1 MRLLLALLFALPTA
15 HALDLDYNRLSERF
29 VTTVKEAQ
37 IDATFLKVPEVEACA
52 ANITAEDLKD
62 PDEVKKKQAQ
72 SAKCLRDKMATVDPA
87 ELEALSKK
95 LELQPYGL
103 VKGKGN
109 QEIIDYF
116 SNRLEK
122 ALYGKD
128 GDNKVRKINQKIVD
142 QKVFLDIYET
152 QVGKN
157 ILLEI
162 SQYCQGRLK
171 FNDAP
176 TKRYDYMNPARLDD
190 PGLIS
195 KWTDTD
201 TITLS
206 SGADE
211 DIYKK
216 FGDDV
221 VGEDRTPE
229 SVKKRLNNIFQFCTA
244 MIPKMCDVYEK
255 CACIRNKNIPGN
267 ENIPCV
273 IPDGISCEDPNK
285 GQHSCHVAARL
296 RGYRTNLAAVA
307 ATQEQFKALNGGTA
321 LGLSRPRDVYDSKS
335 AGENESIDDLTSLT
349 STDVGQVLSDDKIK
363 QQVEEFDAKE
373 CAQNPE
379 RKECENYFYSQDE
392 ALKFANAGVGFQ
404 AATAVEAAKINTM
417 VNDKDKLK
425 KYLEKR
431 GYLELVKQLDEGKNT
446 EEIVKKAQGLFEAE
460 REATFQEMNE
470 AFRRKQVVKD
480 EAKPES
486 TTKPVFNVKSELEN
500 RSKSF
505 QQLLLFNN
513 VVTSYLSLQKKDA
526 KGELQDA
533 GLNVKALERELG
545 KAGQNEKL
553 QSSLSFF
560 QNLGTGG
567 SQIQAGENPLVDI
580 NFLDSVLGSV
590 EANKREEA
598 RRAAEQAVPAGNLK

>member
-1 MRLLLALLFALPTA
+1 
-15 HALDLDYNRLSERF
+15 
-29 VTTVKEAQ
+29 
-37 IDATFLKVPEVEACA
+37 CA
-52 ANITAEDLKD
+52 AKITAEDLKN
-62 PDEVKKKQAQ
+62 PDEVEKKQAQ

-87 ELEALSKK
+87 ELEALSQK

-116 SNRLEK
+116 SSRLEK

-128 GDNKVRKINQKIVD
+128 AENKVRKINQKIVD

-171 FNDAP
+171 PKTGNKFNLMDNTNINSVNLAE
-176 TKRYDYMNPARLDD
+176 
-190 PGLIS
+190 
-195 KWTDTD
+195 WTDTVAD
-201 TITLS
+201 GTS
-206 SGADE
+206 SPAED

-216 FGDDV
+216 FVDEVIGPSKDN
-221 VGEDRTPE
+221 PE
-229 SVKKRLNNIFQFCTA
+229 LVKSRLNNIFQFCTA
-244 MIPKMCDVYEK
+244 MVPKMCDAYEK
-255 CACIRNKNIPGN
+255 CACKRKQDAGETSSEPCEVTPFCDKDN
-267 ENIPCV
+267 E
-273 IPDGISCEDPNK
+273 SYR

-307 ATQEQFKALNGGTA
+307 ATQEQFKELSGGKA
-321 LGLSRPRDVYDSKS
+321 IGLKTPKEVYDSKT
-335 AGENESIDDLTSLT
+335 ANENESIDDLTSLT
-349 STDVGQVLSDDKIK
+349 STDVSQVLTDERIK
-363 QQVEEFDAKE
+363 EQVEEFDAKACE
-373 CAQNPE
+373 KNPE
-379 RKECENYFYSQDE
+379 SKECEKYFYSQDE
-392 ALKFANAGVGFQ
+392 ALKFANAGIGFQ

-431 GYLELVKQLDEGKNT
+431 GYLELVKQLDEGGNT

-460 REATFQEMNE
+460 REATFKEMNA
-470 AFRRKQVVKD
+470 AFERKQIVKD
-480 EAKPES
+480 ETKPDS
-486 TTKPVFNVKSELEN
+486 TTKPVATVKSELES

-513 VVTSYLSLQKKDA
+513 VVTSYLSLQKKDS

-533 GLNVKALERELG
+533 GLNVKALERELS

-553 QSSLSFF
+553 QTSLSFF

-580 NFLDSVLGSV
+580 GFLDSVLGSV
-590 EANKREEA
+590 EAQKREAA
-598 RRAAEQAVPAGNLK
+598 RRAAEQNETTPPLR